1 MKILWSIM
9 TFVTALALLLGVTA
23 YMAYGNLTADSIL
36 FNLER
41 GSSLTKALQ
50 VLYLIVITGSL
61 VVQFMPIAQVI
72 ESSQMY
78 SRYN

>member
-1 MKILWSIM
+1 M

-78 SRYN
+78 NSYN